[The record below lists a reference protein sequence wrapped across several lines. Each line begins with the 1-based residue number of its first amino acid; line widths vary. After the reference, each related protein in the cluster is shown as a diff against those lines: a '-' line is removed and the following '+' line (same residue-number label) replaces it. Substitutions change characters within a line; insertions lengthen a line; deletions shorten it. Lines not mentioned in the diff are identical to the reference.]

1 MTTAGRF
8 KLVLDGEACTG
19 HGRCYE
25 VAPDLFD
32 EDEYGHCVLKHEL
45 VPAGLLEEARRG
57 VDVCPERAL
66 QLIAEQS
73 EA

>member
-1 MTTAGRF
+1 MKVA
-8 KLVLDGEACTG
+8 VDLDCCVG
-19 HGRCYE
+19 HGRCYDL
-25 VAPDLFD
+25 APELFD